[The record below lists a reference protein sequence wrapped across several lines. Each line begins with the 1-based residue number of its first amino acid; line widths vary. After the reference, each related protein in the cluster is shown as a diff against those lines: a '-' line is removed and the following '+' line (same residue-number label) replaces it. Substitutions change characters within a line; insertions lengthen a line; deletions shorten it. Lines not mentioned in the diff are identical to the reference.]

1 VIVRSFGSLEA
12 MTQARNGLGYSPGS
26 VPMYG
31 KGSPQTYAAL
41 YRTQPNVRICV
52 DFLARNFAQL
62 GLHVFRRVSD
72 TDRVRLADHDLVK
85 WLGKPNPATTRYRLF
100 EGLMQDL
107 GIYFNAYWLKVR
119 TADALGLVRLPPE
132 QVSIE
137 GGLVPSTFIW
147 TVDGQE
153 KYFAPSEVVHFSG
166 YDPCNPLMGL
176 SPLETLRQLL
186 AEQKAASDYRQ
197 AYWTNGSRFEG
208 VITTDKD
215 VRYTP
220 EQKQQ
225 FREQMQ
231 EFSASGSRAGQ
242 IPVLPAGL
250 DLKPMSWN
258 ARDSQH
264 YESMKLAREVCAAAF
279 HIPQPM
285 VGILEHATFSN
296 VKEQHKHLYQDCLG
310 PWLEMVGE
318 ELERQVLPECRDTRD
333 VYVEFNIGEKLKGSF
348 EEQAAAIVSLTGA
361 PVLTRNEG
369 RARLN
374 LSAIPGQEFDTPVT
388 PLNMGQP
395 GAADPQSAEQN
406 PQPEADA
413 PPARPRRVA

>member
-1 VIVRSFGSLEA
+1 
-12 MTQARNGLGYSPGS
+12 
-26 VPMYG
+26 
-31 KGSPQTYAAL
+31 
-41 YRTQPNVRICV
+41 
-52 DFLARNFAQL
+52 
-62 GLHVFRRVSD
+62 
-72 TDRVRLADHDLVK
+72 
-85 WLGKPNPATTRYRLF
+85 
-100 EGLMQDL
+100 
-107 GIYFNAYWLKVR
+107 
-119 TADALGLVRLPPE
+119 LPPE

-395 GAADPQSAEQN
+395 GAADPQAAEQN